1 MMKHLLILISLGIN
15 VSSLQAQEL
24 TDVDRD
30 LLLDKLR
37 EIQQS
42 ADSAARGKFS
52 AAVSAFQ
59 IAAASDTAA
68 HDLYL
73 KCVEKVSFQDEAKK
87 AKEFREWRKRHKERR
102 DSPGFRR
109 ALRYQLSWLLKT
121 IEIAENPEARERMPD
136 AAIGMIESILGDA
149 QTLKG
154 QSGVLTGSVLSSYFA
169 RAYELEG
176 LKPENWALAPLAI
189 SSMYESVILPP
200 WQNSDSLTMLEKGW
214 NKRIEH
220 TGLAIQMFSP
230 EGDKDRI
237 PEFEKWYRDGRLDL
251 LWSKQTD
258 FFRHGSQRAA
268 ALKMLDHVKVNL
280 ANPKAS
286 GWISEFSI
294 LVAGEDETPAEVK
307 PEVAE

>member
-1 MMKHLLILISLGIN
+1 MIKHLLILISLGIN
-15 VSSLQAQEL
+15 ITSLQAQEL

-37 EIQQS
+37 EIQQT
-42 ADSAARGKFS
+42 ADTAARGKFS

-73 KCVEKVSFQDEAKK
+73 KCVEKVSFQDEARK
-87 AKEFREWRKRHKERR
+87 AKDFREWRKRHKDTR
-102 DSPGFRR
+102 DGAGFRR

-121 IEIAENPEARERMPD
+121 IEISENPDARERMPE
-136 AAIGMIESILGDA
+136 AAIGIIESILADA
-149 QTLKG
+149 NLLKG
-154 QSGVLTGSVLSSYFA
+154 QNGLLGGSVLSSPFA
-169 RAYELEG
+169 LAYELEG

-189 SSMYESVILPP
+189 SSMYQSVILPP

-220 TGLAIQMFSP
+220 SGLAIKLFSP

-237 PEFEKWYRDGRLDL
+237 PEFEKWHRNERLDL
-251 LWSKQTD
+251 LWSKQMD
-258 FFRHGSQRAA
+258 FFRYGSQRAA
-268 ALKMLDHVKVNL
+268 ALEMLNHVKLNL

-294 LVAGEDETPAEVK
+294 LVEGDDETPTEEETQKAE
-307 PEVAE
+307 